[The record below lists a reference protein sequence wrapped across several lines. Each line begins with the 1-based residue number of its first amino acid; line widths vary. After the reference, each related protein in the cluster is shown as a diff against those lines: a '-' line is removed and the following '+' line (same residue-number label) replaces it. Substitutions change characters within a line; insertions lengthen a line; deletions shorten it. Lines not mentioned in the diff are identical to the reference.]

1 MGSSDDGGAAAP
13 KEPGR
18 VGHYLGSTKN
28 LTGSALAAG
37 GVALAIT
44 GVIGLPLWP
53 FVVGALYGIGA
64 LLAPPG
70 KPKDLVGGVFDPE
83 QVTDSLGTLRK
94 EIRGRVPDDIG
105 MKVERIA
112 AAIETILP
120 KAGTLSGSSRYLF
133 ALERTATDYLPT
145 TVHAYLDLPR
155 QYADTR
161 VIQDGKTAHQIV
173 SEQLDILVAQMDE
186 VVDAANRGD
195 VDRLLAQGRFL
206 DERFGKQALTIE
218 GPSPSGG
225 STSSGSSQ
233 PPPVT
238 QL

>member
-1 MGSSDDGGAAAP
+1 MAESEP
-13 KEPGR
+13 KREPGR
-18 VGHYLGSTKN
+18 AGGYLASTKN

-37 GVALAIT
+37 GLVLAIT
-44 GVIGLPLWP
+44 GVIAMPVWP

-64 LLAPPG
+64 LVAPPG
-70 KPKDLVGGVFDPE
+70 KPKDIMQGGFNPE
-83 QVTDSLGTLRK
+83 QVQESLANLRK
-94 EIRGRVPDDIG
+94 EIRGRVPGDIAG
-105 MKVERIA
+105 KVERIA
-112 AAIETILP
+112 VAIETVLP
-120 KAGTLSGSSRYLF
+120 KAGELSGSSRYLF

-173 SEQLDILVAQMDE
+173 SEQLDTLVAQMDE

-206 DERFGKQALTIE
+206 DERFGQKALTIE
-218 GPSPSGG
+218 GPASDGG
-225 STSSGSSQ
+225 SSPPGSTP

-238 QL
+238 QV

>member
-1 MGSSDDGGAAAP
+1 VASSDADGAAP
-13 KEPGR
+13 KQPGKVSR
-18 VGHYLGSTKN
+18 YLGSTKN
-28 LTGSALAAG
+28 LTGGALAAG
-37 GVALAIT
+37 GLALAIT
-44 GVIGLPLWP
+44 GVIGLPVWP

-64 LLAPPG
+64 LVAPPG
-70 KPKDLVGGVFDPE
+70 RPKDLAGGGAFDPE
-83 QVTDSLGTLRK
+83 QITDSLVKLRK
-94 EIRGRVPDDIG
+94 ETRGRVPDDIAA
-105 MKVERIA
+105 KVERIA
-112 AAIETILP
+112 VAIETILP
-120 KAGTLSGSSRYLF
+120 KAGKLSGSSRYLF

-173 SEQLDILVAQMDE
+173 SEQLDILVSQMDE

-218 GPSPSGG
+218 GPAVGDIGG
-225 STSSGSSQ
+225 SSS
-233 PPPVT
+233 PPIT
-238 QL
+238 QV

>member
-1 MGSSDDGGAAAP
+1 VASSDADAAP
-13 KEPGR
+13 KQPGKVSR
-18 VGHYLGSTKN
+18 YLGSTKN
-28 LTGSALAAG
+28 LTGGALAAG
-37 GVALAIT
+37 GLALAIT

-64 LLAPPG
+64 LVAPPG
-70 KPKDLVGGVFDPE
+70 RPKDLAGGGAFDPE
-83 QVTDSLGTLRK
+83 QITDSLGKLRK
-94 EIRGRVPDDIG
+94 EIRGRVPDDIAA
-105 MKVERIA
+105 KVERIA
-112 AAIETILP
+112 VAIETILP
-120 KAGTLSGSSRYLF
+120 KAGKLSGSSRYLF

-155 QYADTR
+155 QYADSR

-173 SEQLDILVAQMDE
+173 SEQLDILVSQMDE

-218 GPSPSGG
+218 GPAAGDTGGG
-225 STSSGSSQ
+225 SSPPISQ
-233 PPPVT
+233 V
-238 QL
+238 